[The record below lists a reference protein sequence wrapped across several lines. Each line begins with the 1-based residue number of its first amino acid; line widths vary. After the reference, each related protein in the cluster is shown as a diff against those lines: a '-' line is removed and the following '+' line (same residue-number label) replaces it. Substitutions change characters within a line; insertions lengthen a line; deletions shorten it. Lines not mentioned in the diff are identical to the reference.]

1 MAIEPL
7 EVFVDIPRFL
17 MVPKTSNQGGADMFA
32 SSLYSESPLLAQ
44 FRRLEEELDEVFG
57 SATPWTGGIRSLP
70 PGTFPA
76 INVGSTEDNV
86 TVYLFAPGID
96 AKKLNIS
103 IQQNLLTVSG
113 EREVARDDDATYY
126 RQERF
131 GGEFRRVIGLPD
143 DVDPD
148 NVEASYR
155 DGIVQITVRRRES
168 AKPRQIA
175 IR

>member
-1 MAIEPL
+1 
-7 EVFVDIPRFL
+7 
-17 MVPKTSNQGGADMFA
+17 MF
-32 SSLYSESPLLAQ
+32 SSMYSESPLLAQ
-44 FRRLEEELDEVFG
+44 FRRLEEELDEIFG
-57 SATPWTGGIRSLP
+57 TATPWTGGIRSLP

-76 INVGSTEDNV
+76 INVGGTEDNV

-96 AKKLNIS
+96 AKKLEIS
-103 IQQNLLTVSG
+103 IQQNVLTVSG
-113 EREVARDDDATYY
+113 ERKLPRDDEAAYY

-131 GGEFRRVIGLPD
+131 GGEFRRVLSLPE

-148 NVEASYR
+148 KVEASYR
-155 DGIVQITVRRRES
+155 DGVVQVTVRRRES

>member
-1 MAIEPL
+1 
-7 EVFVDIPRFL
+7 
-17 MVPKTSNQGGADMFA
+17 MFG
-32 SSLYSESPLLAQ
+32 SFYSDNPLLTQ

-57 SATPWTGGIRSLP
+57 RGTPWTGGIRSQP

-76 INVGSTEDNV
+76 INVGGTEDDV

-96 AKKLNIS
+96 AKKLDIS

-113 EREVARDDDATYY
+113 EREVPRDDGATYY

-131 GGEFRRVIGLPD
+131 GGEFHRVISLPD
-143 DVDPD
+143 DVDPER
-148 NVEASYR
+148 VEASYR
-155 DGIVQITVRRRES
+155 DGVVQITVRRRES

>member
-1 MAIEPL
+1 
-7 EVFVDIPRFL
+7 
-17 MVPKTSNQGGADMFA
+17 MFG
-32 SSLYSESPLLAQ
+32 SVYSESPLLAQ
-44 FRRLEEELDEVFG
+44 FRRLEQELDEVFG

-76 INVGSTEDNV
+76 INVGGTEDQV

-96 AKKLNIS
+96 ARKLDIS
-103 IQQNLLTVSG
+103 IQQNVLTVSG
-113 EREVARDDDATYY
+113 EREVARDEQATYY

-131 GGEFRRVIGLPD
+131 DGEFRRVLNLPD
-143 DVDPD
+143 DVDPER
-148 NVEASYR
+148 VEASYR

-168 AKPRQIA
+168 AKPRQIT